1 MTDER
6 ARQSA
11 QIMTEVRMHKLETN
25 VEDIQQTVNKLEE
38 QVVDIQKKL
47 HQVVWIAIGAGGMLV
62 ISNLGLTEFIQRVVF
77 GRIM

>member
-6 ARQSA
+6 ARQST

-25 VEDIQQTVNKLEE
+25 VEDIQKTVNKLEG

-47 HQVVWIAIGAGGMLV
+47 YQVVWIAIGAGGMLI